1 MKMFTVIAC
10 FVLSIPGVFASPT
23 PLELEAKKLE
33 KRYCRTGGE
42 VILYA
47 DSYPH
52 AVLFG
57 LRMLFDYRWSLQ
69 GTVINVY
76 ILPKLFIG
84 TSF

>member
-42 VILYA
+42 
-47 DSYPH
+47 
-52 AVLFG
+52 FC
-57 LRMLFDYRWSLQ
+57 MLIPIPMPCCLGYECSSITGGHCKEQ
-69 GTVINVY
+69 
-76 ILPKLFIG
+76 
-84 TSF
+84 